1 MKYFPKTK
9 AVIMT
14 AAHRMP
20 GVFYFH
26 VDSVETV
33 TTRAYNVIKQGLVR
47 TPPTKMVFQSPQTG
61 ALGHHM
67 EDDIHLGTK
76 RSPQDL
82 NISCWESPVFVTTL
96 WTCSWQHKQ
105 TFYLILSLE
114 ITVLKHSYHLPK
126 SILKVIIEKRKIILP
141 FWFLSVSR
149 KAVW

>member
-47 TPPTKMVFQSPQTG
+47 TPPTKMVFQSPG
-61 ALGHHM
+61 LM
-67 EDDIHLGTK
+67 L
-76 RSPQDL
+76 
-82 NISCWESPVFVTTL
+82 WVTT
-96 WTCSWQHKQ
+96 C
-105 TFYLILSLE
+105 
-114 ITVLKHSYHLPK
+114 TVTDRTRQYSNLNR
-126 SILKVIIEKRKIILP
+126 I
-141 FWFLSVSR
+141 
-149 KAVW
+149 